1 MESVSSDED
10 DENVKNAVS
19 FNLCTFIYFFV

>member
-1 MESVSSDED
+1 MESDSSDED